1 MKRLLLCAIF
11 AVLSALLS
19 ANTVT
24 VFGNKGTMDLKK
36 YPLDVREFKLDSKT
50 QMTDETVLRCCE
62 ALDNSKLVIFGLAF
76 NGWDKIFSNKS
87 IAASFTEFLRRGGVV
102 YFGSQTYDSLCKVSV
117 AVIKYFRSVK
127 ITPWQHNNYLNFE
140 KGDNGTICKMAEE
153 YAAFCAEEAKFLHVK
168 RFKNDPELWKSLVVT
183 AKGTPVAVIQE
194 NICGKGTVIY
204 SYDLK
209 IFREA
214 NHPMLD
220 ALVKKAFGEGS
231 GAK

>member
-1 MKRLLLCAIF
+1 MRKPIFTGVCTALVTPFENGRINLRMLEKLLARQMDAGIEAVVICGTTGESPTLSDTEKLELFRHAKEYAGSDCIIIAGTGSNCTEHAI
-11 AVLSALLS
+11 AL
-19 ANTVT
+19 
-24 VFGNKGTMDLKK
+24 
-36 YPLDVREFKLDSKT
+36 
-50 QMTDETVLRCCE
+50 
-62 ALDNSKLVIFGLAF
+62 
-76 NGWDKIFSNKS
+76 
-87 IAASFTEFLRRGGVV
+87 
-102 YFGSQTYDSLCKVSV
+102 
-117 AVIKYFRSVK
+117 
-127 ITPWQHNNYLNFE
+127 WQRNNYLNFE
-140 KGDNGTICKMAEE
+140 KGDNGTICKLAEE
-153 YAAFCAEEAKFLHVK
+153 YATFCAKEAKFLHVK
-168 RFKNDPELWKSLVVT
+168 RFKNDPQLWKSLVVT

>member
-1 MKRLLLCAIF
+1 MKKMLSCAVFTALC
-11 AVLSALLS
+11 LSLS
-19 ANTVT
+19 ANTAA
-24 VFGNKGTMDLKK
+24 VFGYKGAMNLKK
-36 YPLDVREFKLDSKT
+36 YQLDVREFKIDKNT
-50 QMTDETVLRCCE
+50 KMTPETAASCCE
-62 ALDNSKLVIFGLAF
+62 ALNKSKLVIFGLAF
-76 NGWDKIFSNKS
+76 NGWNKIFSNKS

-102 YFGSQTYDSLCKVSV
+102 YFGSQTYDSLGKVS
-117 AVIKYFRSVK
+117 AAAIKYFRSIK
-127 ITPWQHNNYLNFE
+127 ITPWQRNNYLNFE
-140 KGDNGTICKMAEE
+140 KGDNGTICKLAEE
-153 YAAFCAEEAKFLHVK
+153 YATFCAKEAKFLHVK
-168 RFKNDPELWKSLVVT
+168 RFKNDPQLWKSLVVT